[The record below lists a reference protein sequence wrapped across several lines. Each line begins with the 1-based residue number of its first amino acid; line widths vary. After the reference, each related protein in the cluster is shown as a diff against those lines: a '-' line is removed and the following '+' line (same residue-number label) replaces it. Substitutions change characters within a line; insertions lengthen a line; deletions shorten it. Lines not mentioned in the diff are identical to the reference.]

1 MPKLT
6 ATQRNYLYLIEA
18 LRTGIHK
25 PILAALYSVH
35 NSPVLADGEVG
46 LGLSLTSNV
55 EVTQLDTFMEQVQFG
70 ANTVRSLADRLLIE
84 GATGNDIWDSSLGHY
99 SDRFLEAMAAGYE
112 PSSTD
117 RIAATLKPSDV
128 EALKTA
134 YLDDIDTRFDGS
146 QLAQN
151 LSSLDRPL
159 IELAQRIP
167 NYYNSSEIHR
177 EAGLETIRLWRSLNT
192 RNEAIESLFGDQ
204 PSDQANSLNEIDTK
218 LKDFF
223 QNISP
228 FYGGLPHQREAL
240 VRLTQLWRQLDTR
253 DQAIASL
260 EDATTTETNLQIVDP
275 ALLLFSKNVS
285 LFFQSKLDQ
294 RLAVLEGLRL
304 WRGIDSRSTALSQLG
319 VDPRVFEKDVL
330 PPDTQLQM
338 LRTLDQGLVEFTKRI
353 PDAYQETTQQ
363 REALIRMFQVW
374 RRFRSREETVQALFA
389 ELEKIPTSDG
399 GGDIPVTDTE
409 VRLSRNFTLREMTRS
424 TTADRFGLDNSPN
437 PAEIENLRKLC
448 LQILQPARD
457 ALGPLT
463 VTSGFRS
470 EQVNRRVGGVPM
482 SHHRLGYA
490 ADIIPVSVSARRFA
504 DWVRDNVAFDQVILE
519 GGTPQNPRWIHVSS
533 HPRTRRQF
541 FHDAN
546 A

>member
-25 PILAALYSVH
+25 PVLAAVYSVQ
-35 NSPVLADGEVG
+35 NSPILADGEVG

-70 ANTVRSLADRLLIE
+70 ANTIRSLADRLLVD
-84 GATGNDIWDSSLGHY
+84 GATGNDIWDASLGHY
-99 SDRFLEAMAAGYE
+99 SDRFLEAIAAGYE
-112 PSSTD
+112 PPSTD
-117 RIAATLKPSDV
+117 LIAATLKPSDV
-128 EALKTA
+128 EALKAA
-134 YLDDIDTRFDGS
+134 YLNDIDTRFDGS

-151 LSSLDRPL
+151 LSFLDRPL

-167 NYYNSSEIHR
+167 DYYAGTEIHR
-177 EAGLETIRLWRSLNT
+177 EAGLESIRLWRSLNT
-192 RNEAIESLFGDQ
+192 RTEAIESLFGDQ
-204 PSDQANSLNEIDTK
+204 PPDQPNPSEIDTK
-218 LKDFF
+218 LKEFF

-240 VRLTQLWRQLDTR
+240 LRLTQLWRQLDTR

-260 EDATTTETNLQIVDP
+260 GDATSSETNLQIVDP

-338 LRTLDQGLVEFTKRI
+338 LNTLDQELVAFTKRI
-353 PDAYQETTQQ
+353 TEAYQETTQQ
-363 REALIRMFQVW
+363 REALIRMFQIW
-374 RRFRSREETVQALFA
+374 RRFRNREETIQALFT

-399 GGDIPVTDTE
+399 GNDTPVTDTE

-424 TTADRFGLDNSPN
+424 TTADRLGLDNSPN

-490 ADIIPVSVSARRFA
+490 ADIIPVSVGTRRLA
-504 DWVRDNVAFDQVILE
+504 DWVRDNVPFDQVILE
-519 GGTPQNPRWIHVSS
+519 GGTPQNPRWIHISA

-541 FHDAN
+541 FHVPN
-546 A
+546 P

>member
-25 PILAALYSVH
+25 PILAAVYSVH
-35 NSPVLADGEVG
+35 NSPILADGEVG

-55 EVTQLDTFMEQVQFG
+55 EVTQLDTFIEQVQFG
-70 ANTVRSLADRLLIE
+70 ANTIRSLADRLLIE
-84 GATGNDIWDSSLGHY
+84 GATGNDLWDASLGHY
-99 SDRFLEAMAAGYE
+99 SDRFLEAIAAGYE
-112 PSSTD
+112 PPSTNL
-117 RIAATLKPSDV
+117 IAATLKPSDV
-128 EALKTA
+128 EALKAA
-134 YLDDIDTRFDGS
+134 YLNDIDTRFDGS

-151 LSSLDRPL
+151 LSFLDRPL

-167 NYYNSSEIHR
+167 DYYAGTEVHR
-177 EAGLETIRLWRSLNT
+177 EAGLESIRLWRSLNT
-192 RNEAIESLFGDQ
+192 RNEAIESLIADQ
-204 PSDQANSLNEIDTK
+204 SPEQSNSFSEIDTQ
-218 LKDFF
+218 LKEFF

-240 VRLTQLWRQLDTR
+240 LRLTQLWRQLDTR

-260 EDATTTETNLQIVDP
+260 GDTPSSETNLQIVDP

-294 RLAVLEGLRL
+294 RLAILEGLRL
-304 WRGIDSRSTALSQLG
+304 WRGLDSRSTALSQIG
-319 VDPRVFEKDVL
+319 VDPRVFEKDGL

-338 LRTLDQGLVEFTKRI
+338 LNTLDHELVEFTKRI
-353 PDAYQETTQQ
+353 AEAYQETPQQ
-363 REALIRMFQVW
+363 REALMRMFQIW
-374 RRFRSREETVQALFA
+374 RRFRNREDTIQALFT

-399 GGDIPVTDTE
+399 GNEIPVTDTE

-424 TTADRFGLDNSPN
+424 TTADRLGLDNSPN

-490 ADIIPVSVSARRFA
+490 ADIIPVSVGTRRFA
-504 DWVRDNVAFDQVILE
+504 DWVRDNVPFDQVLLE
-519 GGTPQNPRWIHVSS
+519 GGTPQNPRWIHISA

-541 FHDAN
+541 FHVPN
-546 A
+546 P